1 MLLQFF
7 ICWEEAQTKH
17 QIPFLSMI
25 LLQML
30 WVRIVGIRDTWPS
43 FPSEHLEHSSAFFT
57 VVIHVNQQNKYWSKC
72 LNYTPQ

>member
-7 ICWEEAQTKH
+7 ICSEEAQTKH

-25 LLQML
+25 LLQM
-30 WVRIVGIRDTWPS
+30 WVRIIGIRDTWPS
-43 FPSEHLEHSSAFFT
+43 FTSEHSSAFFT